1 MTARTIPENNVRVL
15 VAAAVGEVAMDGVAV
30 GGSEGE
36 GVKGGEW
43 AVATS
48 DRWAAAL

>member
-1 MTARTIPENNVRVL
+1 M

-30 GGSEGE
+30 GGGGGGSEGA
-36 GVKGGEW
+36 GVKGGGEW